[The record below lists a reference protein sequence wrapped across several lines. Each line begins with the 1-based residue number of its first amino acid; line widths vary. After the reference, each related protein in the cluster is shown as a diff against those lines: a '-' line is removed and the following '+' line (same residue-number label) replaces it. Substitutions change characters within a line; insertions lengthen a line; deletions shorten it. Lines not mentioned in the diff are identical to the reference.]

1 MESINLSK
9 RKFNKLKEL
18 DLGEDVVSTEA
29 TFYKFNHLGKV
40 KVFKR
45 LNKTNGPVFANKLFT
60 LEMLHEY
67 REILPESF
75 VIPEALVSVENEV
88 FQLNIPDI
96 NGVSAETFINTRAN
110 QKRIKTKNIQG
121 FDLPFIDGITLESFL
136 KNSKVKKKMQIKY
149 LKEIGK
155 ILDQLHHI
163 RENTELKSIY
173 LNDLHASNFMIDK
186 KSLDLKVV
194 DLDSCRI
201 CDSKPF
207 PARHLTP
214 FSLLTQ
220 APANKYDIYKKEMID
235 EDGSIVLQMV
245 SDDDYGK
252 AYCTYKN
259 YKDELGFINS
269 NEQSDLYCYIILI
282 LEYLYGPN
290 IDFISLEKFYDYM
303 NYLEKLDFDRELIN
317 GIIQIVTGA
326 PNVNIAPYLDTLTP
340 KQIHLANKTKFE
352 EFRSS
357 GIVK

>member
-1 MESINLSK
+1 MDSIYLSK

-18 DLGEDVVSTEA
+18 DLGNDVVSTEA

-40 KVFKR
+40 KVFKK

-75 VIPEALVSVENEV
+75 VIPESLVSVENEV
-88 FQLNIPDI
+88 LQLNVPDI
-96 NGVSAETFINTRAN
+96 MGIPAEIFISNRPY

-121 FDLPFIDGITLESFL
+121 FDLPYVDGITLETFL
-136 KNSKVKKKMQIKY
+136 RDTKISKRLHIKY

-155 ILDQLHHI
+155 ILDQLDHI
-163 RENTELKSIY
+163 RNNSELDSIY

-186 KSLDLKVV
+186 KTMELKVV

-201 CDSKPF
+201 CDSRPF

-214 FSLLTQ
+214 FSLLTN
-220 APANKYDIYKKEMID
+220 APANKYDIYKKNMIG
-235 EDGSIVLQMV
+235 EDGSIILQMV

-259 YKDELGFINS
+259 YKDELGFVNS
-269 NEQSDLYCYIILI
+269 NEQSDLYCYSILV

-290 IDFISLEKFYDYM
+290 IDFISLEKFYNYM
-303 NYLEKLDFDRELIN
+303 NYLESLDIDQELIN

-326 PNVNIAPYLDTLTP
+326 PNVNIAPYLDLL
-340 KQIHLANKTKFE
+340 KDEQIIKANKKMFE
-352 EFRSS
+352 EAH
-357 GIVK
+357 VK